1 MYGTVEGNELKAIA
15 GLSDGTTSIVHRA
28 ADSNYAIPLAVD
40 NQYGAGYVGISD
52 CCKFLFNPFTGIAT
66 VDCMD
71 TTTTCVDINTNSNTC
86 EQQRLLAQGFD
97 ASGNLDNKIELTNVC
112 YNANCYVCNDASG
125 NPVRKPVLHIGT
137 ACIDELLGI
146 EQGATVKCWC
156 CGTDTNAGNILFT
169 CDDGTGT
176 TIYYDTG
183 LTFDACTHELFSC
196 VLATHDITNLGG
208 CAHICMGSAG
218 VDGVCVYSDGL
229 GCPFVNISGS
239 VSVDGQS
246 GSVWIGNQ
254 YADVAI
260 AANGNTSIRVPSLSI
275 SATCTYMSL
284 PNALTCVN
292 LMARNHTSGQ
302 IVEVPEVVYNP
313 STCELCGKFVPTGGI
328 AVCPTTTS
336 AWYNIVIN
344 CDTADGLKYSETTH
358 RIGADPATGRIFA
371 SGGLTSDGGP
381 VVKVEF
387 GNELNIYTSGART
400 DTWINYRGGASEVK
414 IGDGSGTGAYG
425 TLCAALVDSTLR
437 GRISMG
443 DGYCATDCNFMPY
456 SGTSG
461 VYGMKEGDWGHF
473 LTFSHGNFD
482 TYYGN
487 AIQVPFWDV
496 DRFGWRVKQ
505 NGTLCGYHEL
515 LDNRGGQ
522 RVYGDFYLGC
532 NNYYVQRNGVDQ
544 PVALACDVSGAGMNW
559 SATRTDGSWTSLME
573 NIPTGRATYGV
584 FNFSPAVSI
593 YDTTTGKTFT
603 TDEIV
608 GTFYRPNGSGM
619 FTGLIHLTGSAGG
632 VRNLSFWFSD
642 NYGPNTGWT
651 SIAPIPGTLYGSA
664 SSSGINVEGTV

>member
-52 CCKFLFNPFTGIAT
+52 CCKFLFNPFTGKAT

-71 TTTTCVDINTNSNTC
+71 TTVTCVDINTNSNTC

-97 ASGNLDNKIELTNVC
+97 SEGNLDNKIELTNVC

-381 VVKVEF
+381 VVKAESS
-387 GNELNIYTSGART
+387 NELNIYPVSGDAI
-400 DTWINYRGGASEVK
+400 WINYRSGVACTY
-414 IGDGSGTGAYG
+414 IGNGSGVLG
-425 TLCAALVDSTLR
+425 TLCASRVLASTEVNGPNVISNNLCAFCWDVAEATNLPLVKAVTTTAGYGYNGGGYLGHYNPAYDGRWGFATVGFYNNETSTPTANICMAREGGVWTYGETHIGSAGHLYVDSGHAYALR
-437 GRISMG
+437 
-443 DGYCATDCNFMPY
+443 
-456 SGTSG
+456 
-461 VYGMKEGDWGHF
+461 
-473 LTFSHGNFD
+473 
-482 TYYGN
+482 
-487 AIQVPFWDV
+487 
-496 DRFGWRVKQ
+496 
-505 NGTLCGYHEL
+505 NGTWQEY
-515 LDNRGGQ
+515 
-522 RVYGDFYLGC
+522 
-532 NNYYVQRNGVDQ
+532 
-544 PVALACDVSGAGMNW
+544 ALACDMPSGSNSREINPNNAAITDVVGMVNVGETVFVNGPI
-559 SATRTDGSWTSLME
+559 AAHTVTFGDGQSVTIDYLLGHAHRQSE
-573 NIPTGRATYGV
+573 NIL
-584 FNFSPAVSI
+584 
-593 YDTTTGKTFT
+593 
-603 TDEIV
+603 
-608 GTFYRPNGSGM
+608 
-619 FTGLIHLTGSAGG
+619 FTGTIRQYGANKPLQASLWFNSYAG
-632 VRNLSFWFSD
+632 VEPTWS
-642 NYGPNTGWT
+642 
-651 SIAPIPGTLYGSA
+651 SIQRPGTLYGSA